1 MYSKSTCKIVALH
14 RQNILLDGNLSATL
28 ADFGF
33 AMELPTALKNSG
45 TLVTAVS
52 GCRMGWT
59 RGYMAPE
66 FTLGRH
72 EPPSDVYSYGV
83 VNVERTVRYPCVYSK
98 V

>member
-1 MYSKSTCKIVALH
+1 MFIYSQSTLTTVALY
-14 RQNILLDGNLSATL
+14 RQNILLDANLVAKL

-33 AMELPTALKNSG
+33 PMELPTALENSG

-72 EPPSDVYSYGV
+72 GPPSDVYSYGV
-83 VNVERTVRYPCVYSK
+83 VSVECAPRSLWV
-98 V
+98 

>member
-1 MYSKSTCKIVALH
+1 MLYMY
-14 RQNILLDGNLSATL
+14 RQNILLDANLSARL

-33 AMELPTALKNSG
+33 ALEAIENTGG

-52 GCRMGWT
+52 GFRMGWT

-72 EPPSDVYSYGV
+72 GPPSDVYSYI
-83 VNVERTVRYPCVYSK
+83 EL
-98 V
+98 